1 MGRLMSTR
9 ALIVLAAVC
18 GVAILAAFAVQILIA
33 R

>member
-1 MGRLMSTR
+1 MSTR

-18 GVAILAAFAVQILIA
+18 GVMILAAFAVQILIA